1 MNLKDNTIAQQ
12 LQSIP
17 NDGEEETSVTETEDV
32 TADTSNYTN
41 QLNEIEIDNAE
52 ETSTNTISAVGT
64 SNIPE
69 QHEVKEEVEKV
80 VPPSQ
85 DTLYTQYSKKYPQLF
100 DMYVSGYRCLLTKI

>member
-1 MNLKDNTIAQQ
+1 MNLNENTFAQQ

-17 NDGEEETSVTETEDV
+17 NDGEEETSVIETED
-32 TADTSNYTN
+32 TSVGVSDYTN
-41 QLNEIEIDNAE
+41 QLNEIENDNAE

-64 SNIPE
+64 SDIPE

-85 DTLYTQYSKKYPQLF
+85 DKL
-100 DMYVSGYRCLLTKI
+100 

>member
-41 QLNEIEIDNAE
+41 QLNEI
-52 ETSTNTISAVGT
+52 
-64 SNIPE
+64 
-69 QHEVKEEVEKV
+69 
-80 VPPSQ
+80 
-85 DTLYTQYSKKYPQLF
+85 
-100 DMYVSGYRCLLTKI
+100 